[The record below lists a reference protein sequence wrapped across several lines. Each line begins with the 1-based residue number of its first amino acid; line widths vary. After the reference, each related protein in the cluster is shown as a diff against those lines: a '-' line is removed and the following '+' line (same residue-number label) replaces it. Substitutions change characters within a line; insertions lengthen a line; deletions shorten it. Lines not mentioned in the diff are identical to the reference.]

1 MDSRE
6 QIEDKILCGQP
17 FRPIEDPDL
26 YYEMMEAAEK
36 CHDLN
41 QLRPLQT
48 AEKQAVMADLLG
60 AVSYTHLTLP
70 TILLV

>member
-48 AEKQAVMADLLG
+48 AESRLLQ
-60 AVSYTHLTLP
+60 S
-70 TILLV
+70 

>member
-26 YYEMMEAAEK
+26 YYEMMEAAESVTISTSFV
-36 CHDLN
+36 HF
-41 QLRPLQT
+41 
-48 AEKQAVMADLLG
+48 KQRR
-60 AVSYTHLTLP
+60 SRQ
-70 TILLV
+70 